1 MLARASQRCHTHT
14 QTRQTKWSCEC
25 SVAWNHGC
33 FSGQRRLSRVSL
45 PPETP
50 QIFRSFSPSTHW
62 TGQSPCQ
69 QDERNASVTAKSKCL
84 PVVCRS
90 LLPHSRCPKPSTGIT
105 SWKWAS
111 TCRCSC
117 ASLWTSSGKWVLPWR
132 LQKSK
137 NLTATFVSFKWLLI
151 LCLGFESLVRWS
163 KAKTGLLQP

>member
-84 PVVCRS
+84 PVVCRLS
-90 LLPHSRCPKPSTGIT
+90 CPTAAVRSPVLVLHRGNELLRVAAPVRLCGRQAESEFYCEDFKNQKTSRQHLFPLSD
-105 SWKWAS
+105 SS
-111 TCRCSC
+111 SC
-117 ASLWTSSGKWVLPWR
+117 AWAL
-132 LQKSK
+132 
-137 NLTATFVSFKWLLI
+137 NL
-151 LCLGFESLVRWS
+151 
-163 KAKTGLLQP
+163 